1 MKTLLRIGML
11 LLALGSTSCASL
23 LQTEPFVRGTIVDV
37 GNGWLDVR
45 HKSGRVVRI
54 PIPVT
59 INADAPKPGSRAL
72 VILNAPSGTSFM
84 AREIRVFANP

>member
-1 MKTLLRIGML
+1 ML
-11 LLALGSTSCASL
+11 LLALASTSCASL

-54 PIPVT
+54 PIPGT
-59 INADAPKPGSRAL
+59 INAIAPNPGSRAF
-72 VILNAPSGTSFM
+72 VILNTPSGASFT